1 MVTRVQNLL
10 ARVLGASAFL
20 LLLSCAKSLDADLPP
35 IVLEGGDERQVISS
49 KDGKR
54 LQITRKV
61 NIPYPT
67 MAISD
72 NHQAALKTAGWG
84 RCSGPNE
91 KWDSVFELEQKRLV
105 HQVTHYWIKDRR
117 LLTINMR
124 YVTPAGLKPPAG
136 PPKSEVQI
144 ITVLVDEYG
153 SSLEEVLAKLGMKC

>member
-1 MVTRVQNLL
+1 M
-10 ARVLGASAFL
+10 
-20 LLLSCAKSLDADLPP
+20 SCAKSLDSDLPAV
-35 IVLEGGDERQVISS
+35 VLEGGDERQVISS
-49 KDGKR
+49 KDRKR
-54 LQITRKV
+54 LQITRKI

-72 NHQAALKTAGWG
+72 KHHAALKTAGWG

-105 HQVTHYWIKDRR
+105 HQVTHYWIKDGR

-124 YVTPAGLKPPAG
+124 YMTPVELKPPAG

-153 SSLEEVLAKLGMKC
+153 ASLEEVLGRLGMKC